1 MPTKL
6 PQGLIHELLIKNGD
20 VAGRDDAAM
29 DLGAYNEP
37 EVEQALIQV
46 ASDPETE
53 PVVVRS
59 CAESLVEIW
68 IRRERLPEHIL
79 PHLRPE
85 ALAELAGYVNWY
97 QTKDRTRQAL
107 SEVCRVL
114 WEQWDPIGVNK
125 HPKAFGE
132 YDGYPAAVC
141 ALLRRS
147 ADDTEIANY
156 LHRIETSAME
166 VDASSNEHI
175 QRVIASLRGIDLGT
189 LRTPESHQ
197 AL

>member
-1 MPTKL
+1 MPTKQ
-6 PQGLIHELLIKNGD
+6 PQGLIKGLLIKNDD

-29 DLGAYNEP
+29 DLGAYDEP

-68 IRRERLPEHIL
+68 IRQERLPEKVL

-97 QTKDRTRQAL
+97 RTKDQTRQAL
-107 SEVCRVL
+107 SEVCQVL
-114 WEQWDPIGVNK
+114 WEKWDPIGVNDM
-125 HPKAFGE
+125 PGAFGE
-132 YDGYPAAVC
+132 YDDYAPAVC
-141 ALLRRS
+141 TLLRHG
-147 ADDTEIANY
+147 ADDTEIADY
-156 LHRIETSAME
+156 LHRSEIGRMGL
-166 VDASSNEHI
+166 DASGREHTEM
-175 QRVIASLRGIDLGT
+175 VIASLRAIDLGT
-189 LRTPESHQ
+189 PETT
-197 AL
+197 